1 MHFKEEVIGPIT
13 DDNDVEASDCE
24 DTDEDL
30 TIIPT
35 TDIPEVILV
44 EEDEFTEKINES
56 TEIFDNIKQVQL
68 SLDEAVKENKVNESQ
83 TMPGASL
90 PKVETSQ
97 KECVEDFD
105 VQVVETKFDQP
116 EVEIINAAD
125 TIVAEEPSSPTTPRY
140 SDHKETDHC
149 PPPPKIAFQEESSIS
164 QENYENSAKTEAEN
178 NLTSSEMVPLGRS
191 LEGGLLSIEI
201 FPTVFQRVTP
211 SSRRLKTLSKPNQR
225 RRTASTLFTSS

>member
-68 SLDEAVKENKVNESQ
+68 SLDEAVKENKVSVVVICLDTKAGELAKSRLDCSRVILWDQ
-83 TMPGASL
+83 YVECQDLEQFMFASL
-90 PKVETSQ
+90 AWSVSTMK
-97 KECVEDFD
+97 
-105 VQVVETKFDQP
+105 
-116 EVEIINAAD
+116 
-125 TIVAEEPSSPTTPRY
+125 Y
-140 SDHKETDHC
+140 
-149 PPPPKIAFQEESSIS
+149 
-164 QENYENSAKTEAEN
+164 
-178 NLTSSEMVPLGRS
+178 
-191 LEGGLLSIEI
+191 
-201 FPTVFQRVTP
+201 
-211 SSRRLKTLSKPNQR
+211 
-225 RRTASTLFTSS
+225 AS